1 MNIPIES
8 NLLRQLLAEMY
19 YLSNGKDVR
28 DLVFNFYRKHHIE
41 LSNEA
46 SALLS
51 ANGQLLLQA
60 AK

>member
-1 MNIPIES
+1 
-8 NLLRQLLAEMY
+8 LRQLLAEMY